1 MSDLK
6 WKEEK
11 IEFARNLHQFER
23 SFNRIGSMSLS
34 VMIGM
39 LSFAILGLSKFITT
53 YILAEI
59 TSTIEINLPL
69 Y

>member
-1 MSDLK
+1 
-6 WKEEK
+6 
-11 IEFARNLHQFER
+11 
-23 SFNRIGSMSLS
+23 MSLS